1 MRYGLY
7 LNTGTYLQIKGY
19 SRLPGVGND
28 LIFGSKIYASDT
40 KTYWVDHVDKAV
52 LSLVKM

>member
-7 LNTGTYLQIKGY
+7 LNIGTYLQIKGY
-19 SRLPGVGND
+19 SRVPGVGND